1 MGQVFFVFY
10 EKCLRYLCIVNMKN
24 LSPTEFGILFGRY
37 RTKFVSVAMSYVH
50 SKIDAEDIVSEA
62 FTKFWDLREKVDIKG
77 QPEAYILT
85 MIRNKCLNY
94 IRDKAGRARIENNI
108 KEEEKRAMQSD
119 IYALERMDA
128 DVLFDQ
134 DFRKLFKNILHQ
146 LPEQRRRIFSAVKF
160 EGLTYNETALRLGIS
175 PWKVKREVSAAI
187 NSIRKA
193 LRDCL

>member
-1 MGQVFFVFY
+1 MQD
-10 EKCLRYLCIVNMKN
+10 
-24 LSPTEFGILFGRY
+24 LSPTEFGNLFSRY

-50 SKIDAEDIVSEA
+50 SRIDAEDIVSEA
-62 FTKFWDLREKVDIKG
+62 FTKFWDARDKVDLKG

-85 MIRNKCLNY
+85 MVRNRCLNHL
-94 IRDKAGRARIENNI
+94 RDKAGRARIESNI

-128 DVLFDQ
+128 NVLFDQ
-134 DFRKLFKNILHQ
+134 DFRKLFKGILSE
-146 LPEQRRRIFSAVKF
+146 LPEQRRRIFTAVKF
-160 EGLTYNETALRLGIS
+160 DGLTYNETALRLGVS

-187 NSIRKA
+187 NSLRDA